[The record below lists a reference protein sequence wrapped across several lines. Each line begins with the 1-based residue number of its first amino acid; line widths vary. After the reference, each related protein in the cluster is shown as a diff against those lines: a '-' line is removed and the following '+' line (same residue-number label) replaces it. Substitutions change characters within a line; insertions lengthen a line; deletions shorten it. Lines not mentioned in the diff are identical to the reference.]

1 MSIII
6 TPNQV
11 ASRDNRAPAPATKPD
26 GSGFQWRMF
35 YQSNSMIADVDSTA
49 DALEVLS
56 SGYASLSTEEKL
68 EDRIRLAQTVQINAR
83 SIIASRISQKT
94 ASELKDWEWDV
105 LLYQGDPYGWG
116 NGTGKLG
123 EQDDESLDIWSSD
136 IPLVLVSTSYAPHT
150 NIIKPISIEG
160 DYKEVKNLIWLRPEH
175 ELEFLQTLSRIGYIT
190 FGRPA
195 VEDVYA

>member
-6 TPNQV
+6 TPNQLV
-11 ASRDNRAPAPATKPD
+11 ARDNRAPAPATKPD

-35 YQSNSMIADVDSTA
+35 YQSNSMIADIDSTA

-56 SGYASLSTEEKL
+56 PGYASLSVEEKL

-83 SIIASRISQKT
+83 SIIASRISQRT
-94 ASELKDWEWDV
+94 ANELKDWEWEV
-105 LLYQGDPYGWG
+105 LLYQGDPYGWQD
-116 NGTGKLG
+116 GTGKLG
-123 EQDDESLDIWSSD
+123 EQDEEHVDIWFSS

-150 NIIKPISIEG
+150 EIVKPVSIEG
-160 DYKEVKNLIWLRPEH
+160 DYKEVKNLIWLRPEY